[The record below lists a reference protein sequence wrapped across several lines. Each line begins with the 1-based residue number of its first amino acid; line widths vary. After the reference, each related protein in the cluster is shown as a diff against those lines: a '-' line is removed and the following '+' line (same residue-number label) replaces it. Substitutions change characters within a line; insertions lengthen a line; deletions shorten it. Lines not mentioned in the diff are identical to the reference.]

1 VLVVDPEDRALPA
14 ADVLRLSF
22 GLTRTQAVIAQLVLN
37 GEGLGPIAAQLSISQ
52 TTVRTRGRDSSSLDA

>member
-1 VLVVDPEDRALPA
+1 LPA